1 MVQIDKLISNTKTLE
16 SQIRRKNILYGY
28 AGRVLHVDLTT
39 GKTHVEPLNEDYAKK
54 YIGGIGLGMRL
65 WLDHSKP
72 EVDPFSPENPL
83 ILTTGPISGT
93 IWPTG
98 GNGHAFVSKSP
109 QSYGVGEAKSHG
121 SFGTELKR
129 AGYDAVIF
137 KGKAEKPVYVWID
150 DDSVQLL
157 DASHLMGKSPADTED
172 TIREEL
178 GDYYIRVAAIGP
190 AGEKLVR
197 IACIINDK
205 TRAAGRTGMGAVMG
219 SKNLKAIAVRG
230 THDVTVA
237 KPEEFMEYVKEF
249 HERMKGPATQKYRTL
264 GTPENVLVHNSLSC
278 MPTRNYNNSRFEGAE
293 KVSGENLN
301 ERFVAKIIGC
311 SSCAM
316 RCEHI
321 CVVPEGPYKGT
332 MTRMEYEPL
341 WAMGPYCGVDR
352 LDAIIKGMDLC
363 NYYGIDAISAG
374 VIVGFAMDCYE
385 KGILTEK
392 DFDGI
397 DARFGNHEALVKIIE
412 KMGKREGIGDI
423 LADGVKTAGEKI
435 GRGAEKLAQHIK
447 GVEVTGYDL
456 RCLKTAALGFAVSFR
471 GADHNRHGAYAFDV
485 KGKVNRLVAEK
496 GRGKMVKDMED
507 VYTLIDSFIVCKFSR
522 GTYYKELE
530 DMTKLYIL
538 VTGIEMTPE
547 EMKRSGE
554 RINNVA
560 RLFNIREGL
569 GRKDDT
575 LPYKVM
581 HQPIQDEGPS
591 KGAYVTQEELD
602 LLLDDYYMARG
613 WTREG
618 VPTVEKL
625 KELGMDDLIYIVEG
639 KIGKTKKAEE

>member
-1 MVQIDKLISNTKTLE
+1 
-16 SQIRRKNILYGY
+16 LYGY
-28 AGRVLHVDLTT
+28 AGRILHIDLTT
-39 GKTHVEPLNEDYAKK
+39 GKTHTEPLNEDYAKK

-65 WLDHSKP
+65 WLDNSKAG
-72 EVDPFSPENPL
+72 VDPYSPENPL
-83 ILTTGPISGT
+83 VLTTGPISGT
-93 IWPTG
+93 VWPTG

-109 QSYGVGEAKSHG
+109 QSYGVGESKSHG

-157 DASHLMGKSPADTED
+157 NASHLMGKSPAETED
-172 TIREEL
+172 AIREEL
-178 GDYYIRVAAIGP
+178 GDYYIRVAAIGL

-230 THDVTVA
+230 SNDITVA
-237 KPEEFMEYVKEF
+237 KPAEFMEFVKEF

-264 GTPENVLVHNSLSC
+264 GTPENVLVHNALQC
-278 MPTRNYNNSRFEGAE
+278 MPTRNYNNASFEGAE
-293 KVSGENLN
+293 KVSGEALN
-301 ERFVAKIIGC
+301 ERFVAKVIGC

-332 MTRMEYEPL
+332 VTRMEYEPL
-341 WAMGPYCGVDR
+341 WAIGPYCGVDR

-374 VIVGFAMDCYE
+374 VIVGFTMDCYE
-385 KGILTEK
+385 NGILTEK
-392 DFDGI
+392 DLDGI
-397 DARFGNHEALVKIIE
+397 EAKFGNHEALVGLIE
-412 KMGKREGIGDI
+412 KIGKREGIGDI
-423 LADGVKTAGEKI
+423 LAEGVKIAGEKI
-435 GRGAEKLAQHIK
+435 GKGAEKLAQHIK

-496 GRGKMVKDMED
+496 GRGKIVKDIED
-507 VYTLIDSFIVCKFSR
+507 IYTIIDSLIICKFSR
-522 GTYYKELE
+522 GTYYKEAE
-530 DMTKLYIL
+530 DLAKLYSL
-538 VTGIEMTPE
+538 VTGFETTPE
-547 EMKRSGE
+547 EIKRSGE
-554 RINNVA
+554 RINNLA
-560 RLFNIREGL
+560 RIFNVREGL
-569 GRKDDT
+569 NRKDDT

-581 HQPIQDEGPS
+581 HYPIPDEGPS

-618 VPTVEKL
+618 IPTIEKL
-625 KELGMDDLIYIVEG
+625 KDLGMDDLIFIVED
-639 KIGKTKKAEE
+639 KIGKSKGAEE

>member
-423 LADGVKTAGEKI
+423 LAEGVKTAGEKI
-435 GRGAEKLAQHIK
+435 GNGAEKLAQHIK

-530 DMTKLYIL
+530 DMTKLYTL

-618 VPTVEKL
+618 VPTIEKL